1 MHGLKKGYYFP
12 EGLSKISLYW
22 NLRPDTFVPCTTWKC
37 KQEQI
42 LLANNTVARLVSGV
56 DKRKSKH
63 PTVWR
68 EEWVAVIYLLGTE
81 ADEKGEG
88 QWMAE
93 GRGEGKHD
101 LAPMVS
107 TGAHAHGSPTSN
119 QSEYTWDT
127 RRGCTGNRSQSVKT
141 AIIPVPSW

>member
-1 MHGLKKGYYFP
+1 MKSKSERFSVKPREIHVLKKGYYFP
-12 EGLSKISLYW
+12 KRLSKILLYR

-42 LLANNTVARLVSGV
+42 LLVNNTVTRLVSGV

-63 PTVWR
+63 PAVWR

-81 ADEKGEG
+81 AEEKGEG
-88 QWMAE
+88 QCLVE
-93 GRGEGKHD
+93 GRDEGKHD

-107 TGAHAHGSPTSN
+107 KGVHA
-119 QSEYTWDT
+119 
-127 RRGCTGNRSQSVKT
+127 
-141 AIIPVPSW
+141 